1 MTLSWMFALLALAAV
16 GLLLRSVRGQAAP
29 VHSVEEL
36 EGQTQPVDLAAFS
49 NLMDPSEREFLR
61 ARVSA
66 GDFRRLERQRLR
78 AARVYVRRAAHN
90 AAVLVRLGEAA
101 RASADPEVAMAAQ
114 ELVNSALR
122 LRLYTLLAEFQIL
135 VRMALPATRLPGA
148 GILEDYQVL
157 VERVTRLSR
166 LQHPAYAARVAATL

>member
-1 MTLSWMFALLALAAV
+1 MMLSWMFALLALAAV
-16 GLLLRSVRGQAAP
+16 GLLLRSVRGQGAA

-36 EGQTQPVDLAAFS
+36 EGQTQPVDLAAFR

-66 GDFRRLERQRLR
+66 ADFRRLERQRLR

-90 AAVLVRLGEAA
+90 ASVLVRLGEAA
-101 RASADPEVAMAAQ
+101 RASADPQVASAAQ

-122 LRLYTLLAEFQIL
+122 LRLNTLLAEFQIL
-135 VRMALPATRLPGA
+135 VRMALPATRLRGA

-157 VERVTRLSR
+157 IERVTRLSR
-166 LQHPAYAARVAATL
+166 LQRPAYTARVAAAL